1 MTVASAAPASAEV
14 ISLTDERASIRRRLL
29 QRSARDVAEKAFA
42 HGGDYDEDGAYPV
55 SDVATLH
62 ESGLLTAV
70 LPVRFGGAEL
80 TGLSLSE
87 VLRSIGWGSLPLGR
101 LFEGHVNAL
110 ELVLRYGNERR
121 VQLVAEEAQAG
132 KLFGVWNTD
141 DANGLRLIHRHGRSW
156 LEGRKVLASGAGHI
170 ERPLVTAT
178 DENGR
183 RMIVLP
189 KLGAPDRAD
198 VSQWTAHGMR
208 ASATGAVDF
217 TGVEIEPMEI
227 VGREGDYERQPWF
240 SAGAWRFAAVH
251 LGGMERLFDLLR
263 RHLQETNR
271 GLDPHQAA
279 RLGRAAMAVETGRLW
294 VAQAAS
300 TTEAPLGS
308 RVPEQLVAYVNLAR
322 LSVEA
327 AALDLMQLTQRSIGL
342 QAFMRPNPIERIS
355 RDLAT
360 YLRQPGPDRALTDAA
375 AWVLTQPVDAQ
386 DLWR

>member
-1 MTVASAAPASAEV
+1 MTAIGAAPASAEI
-14 ISLTDERASIRRRLL
+14 ISLTDDRASIRRRLL
-29 QRSARDVAEKAFA
+29 QRSARRDVAGKRHSHALAE
-42 HGGDYDEDGAYPV
+42 YDEDGAYPAADV
-55 SDVATLH
+55 SCVTQIRPPNRRLAR
-62 ESGLLTAV
+62 E
-70 LPVRFGGAEL
+70 VRRGRAL

-87 VLRSIGWGSLPLGR
+87 VLRSIGSGSLPLGR

-156 LEGRKVLASGAGHI
+156 LEGQKILASGAGHI
-170 ERPLVTAT
+170 QRPLVTAT
-178 DENGR
+178 DETGR

-198 VSQWTAHGMR
+198 VSRWTAHGMR

-240 SAGAWRFAAVH
+240 FRGRMALRRGAPWQHGEGYSIF
-251 LGGMERLFDLLR
+251 FR

-271 GLDPHQAA
+271 PDRIPTRLRVWAA
-279 RLGRAAMAVETGRLW
+279 PRWPWKRGGFGWPRLRRPRRLPW
-294 VAQAAS
+294 DQERPS
-300 TTEAPLGS
+300 S
-308 RVPEQLVAYVNLAR
+308 
-322 LSVEA
+322 LSP
-327 AALDLMQLTQRSIGL
+327 MS
-342 QAFMRPNPIERIS
+342 IS
-355 RDLAT
+355 RA
-360 YLRQPGPDRALTDAA
+360 
-375 AWVLTQPVDAQ
+375 
-386 DLWR
+386 